1 MIKSMMIMAA
11 AAAQEDQANP
21 LIPNIWEIV
30 VTSVGFLVL
39 LFIVVKFVVPA
50 MEKSYVERRDA
61 IEGGLERAQAAQ
73 LKNNYEQLLQDARTE
88 ASQIREQARTDAA
101 QIVAEARQNASA
113 EASRI
118 SEQASHQIAAERQQA
133 VAALRTE
140 VGTLATSLASKIVG
154 EALDDD
160 ARSQRV
166 VDRFL
171 TDLEQ
176 EQASTTSAGAT
187 E

>member
-1 MIKSMMIMAA
+1 
-11 AAAQEDQANP
+11 
-21 LIPNIWEIV
+21 
-30 VTSVGFLVL
+30 VL
-39 LFIVVKFVVPA
+39 FA
-50 MEKSYVERRDA
+50 SRRRHTRSKRDWSSDVCSSD
-61 IEGGLERAQAAQ
+61 L
-73 LKNNYEQLLQDARTE
+73 
-88 ASQIREQARTDAA
+88 
-101 QIVAEARQNASA
+101 

-118 SEQASHQIAAERQQA
+118 SEQASVQIAAERQQA
-133 VAALRTE
+133 VSALHTE

-154 EALDDD
+154 EALNDD

-171 TDLEQ
+171 ADLEQ

>member
-1 MIKSMMIMAA
+1 
-11 AAAQEDQANP
+11 
-21 LIPNIWEIV
+21 
-30 VTSVGFLVL
+30 FLVL
-39 LFIVVKFVVPA
+39 LVILAKFVVAA
-50 MEKSYVERRDA
+50 MAKSYVERRDA
-61 IEGGLERAQAAQ
+61 VEGGLERAQAAQ
-73 LKNNYEQLLQDARTE
+73 GEAAQSKNHYEQLQQDARTE
-88 ASQIREQARTDAA
+88 ASQNREEARTDAA
-101 QIVAEARQNASA
+101 ANVAEVRQNASA
-113 EASRI
+113 EASRS